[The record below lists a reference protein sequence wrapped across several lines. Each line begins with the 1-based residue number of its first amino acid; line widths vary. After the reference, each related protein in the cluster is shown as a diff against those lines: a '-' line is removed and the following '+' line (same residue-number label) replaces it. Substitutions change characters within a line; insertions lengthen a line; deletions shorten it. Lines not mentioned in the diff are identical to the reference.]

1 MCGVSLLLLLL
12 LLAQFAQLQNA
23 SKVTERWKVC
33 KTAELQKDYAK
44 RDAELHGFIK
54 KSIPSALEHT
64 GDTSFDSHLVGVQSI
79 LRNWDA
85 PEHTCNAGL
94 LHSVYGTE
102 GFQGFKL
109 PLDSRGAIRG
119 LIGDKAERLVWIFCM
134 VDRQS
139 VDEEIAG
146 ALIRQTTGP
155 ARFKSRVELG
165 HFDIDLPFESFLD
178 FVELVLA
185 DWLEQV
191 EGAAEKENPLFGWS
205 KGDAWGYRRDAYK
218 NMAALLIKYVPRL
231 RGVADAM
238 HRDVYGAEPLETRA
252 IHQPLTPPMSQ
263 AAREARAALASREF

>member
-1 MCGVSLLLLLL
+1 MVLIILILLS
-12 LLAQFAQLQNA
+12 AHAGA

-33 KTAELQKDYAK
+33 RSAELQSEYAK
-44 RDAELHGFIK
+44 HDSELHGFIK

-85 PEHTCNAGL
+85 AEHVCNAGL
-94 LHSVYGTE
+94 LHSIYGTE

-109 PLDSRGAIRG
+109 PLDSRSTIRG
-119 LIGDKAERLVWIFCM
+119 LIGDKAEILVWTFCM

-139 VDEEIAG
+139 VDEEIAD
-146 ALIRQTTGP
+146 ALSRPQAGT

-165 HFDIDLPFESFLD
+165 HFDIELPFELFLD

-191 EGAAEKENPLFGWS
+191 EGAAEKDNVLFGWS
-205 KGDAWGYRRDAYK
+205 KGHAWGYRREAYK
-218 NMAALLIKYVPRL
+218 NMAALLVKHVPRL

-238 HRDVYGAEPLETRA
+238 HREVYDAEPLETRG
-252 IHQPLTPPMSQ
+252 IHQPLTPPMSE
-263 AAREARAALASREF
+263 AAREARVALASRSF